1 MTHRTTHLL
10 NDHAGF
16 GERALSVFIR
26 SACHDAPVLQWRWE
40 AADMY
45 LLHCA
50 ECREPLAAPTGE
62 DMERLE
68 RDKSPRLNDVLE
80 SLTFVD
86 LEKGPQ
92 AFRTITIA

>member
-10 NDHAGF
+10 NDHPGF
-16 GERALSVFIR
+16 GEIEFTQFML
-26 SACHDAPVLQWRWE
+26 SACCNKPLLQWRWE

-45 LLHCA
+45 MIHCTG
-50 ECREPLAAPTGE
+50 CREPLAAPTGE